1 METYYSFHIK
11 FNIKKLF
18 DHVFVYLNFFTMGI
32 NLQQSLYN
40 EQNKFHTSLIKKNL
54 YIVPQYL

>member
-1 METYYSFHIK
+1 
-11 FNIKKLF
+11 
-18 DHVFVYLNFFTMGI
+18 MGI